1 MILLLDLGNTRMKW
15 CLWNGQSTSPVQAC
29 QHEEAVS
36 QLGLFLQAH
45 PLPIRALGCTV
56 TEAAHGEAIGAMLA
70 ALGIPLYW
78 QKPRANCLGMR
89 TTYNINSLGADRWL
103 SLLAAWQ
110 KRAGD
115 VLVINAGT
123 ALTVDALTDAGDYL
137 GGTISPG
144 WQLMRQAL
152 ATGTARL
159 GRPDGQY
166 AHFPDNT
173 ADAIHTGILAALRG
187 PIEQLARKLAATQ
200 GQIDGCFLSGGDAEL
215 IHPILNITS
224 WPVDNLVLEGLAALA
239 RHPQLTENTHP

>member
-1 MILLLDLGNTRMKW
+1 MMLLLDLGNTRMKW
-15 CLWNGQSTSPVQAC
+15 CLWDGRKTGPIQASG
-29 QHEEAVS
+29 HEDAVPAL
-36 QLGLFLQAH
+36 QQFLQQQS
-45 PLPIRALGCTV
+45 LPTRALACSV
-56 TEAAHGEAIGAMLA
+56 TSEERNQAITDLLA
-70 ALGIPLYW
+70 ALGITTAW
-78 QKPRANCLGMR
+78 QKPRSECLGMR
-89 TTYNINSLGADRWL
+89 TTYNIQTLGPDRWL

-159 GRPDGQY
+159 GQPEGQY
-166 AHFPDNT
+166 EHFPDNT
-173 ADAIHTGILAALRG
+173 ADAIHTGTLAALTG
-187 PIEQLARKLAATQ
+187 PIEQMARKLAAVQ
-200 GQIDGCFLSGGDAEL
+200 GQIDGCFISGGDADL
-215 IHPILNITS
+215 IRPTLNITS

-239 RHPQLTENTHP
+239 RHPQLTENAHP